1 MRIQR
6 RLPKRVFGILQ
17 HKNLELNK
25 MKFINFLFILTFI
38 LTSCNKDYN
47 TVGVDLIDN
56 KSFNTSVE
64 EIPVFVKM
72 NKIPPYISNAITTFQ
87 LGTYE
92 DNVYGK
98 SKVSFLSQLGFD
110 NSNPVF
116 GIFKQID
123 EENGMEDNIAA
134 IAEEET
140 IKNVFLDIPFFT
152 NVDDDDNDGV
162 INLYDVD
169 SADPNSDSDGDGVS
183 DSDESNA
190 GQNPL
195 DPDTDGDGILDGDD
209 TESINPNAGSTLYE
223 LDSLIGNS
231 NAKFKLKV
239 SELDYFLRPFDP
251 EDNFESYQKYYSNN
265 KITENFSGTV
275 LFDEEIEI
283 NSNELVFYNEDDP
296 ETEEDDESETV
307 KERLSPRIRVSLD
320 NSFFQSK
327 ILNKEGSS
335 DFANLENFK
344 LFFKGII
351 IDAYDFSDPL
361 LMILNFAEAEIRI
374 VYEYQKYDK
383 NGTDDDTSDDVI
395 EATEENYKLN
405 LNGIKL
411 NSFKHDAYPLTV
423 NNAIND
429 TINNP
434 ETIYLKGGEGIMAEI
449 ELFKDN
455 DGNNILEEIRSKEW
469 LVNEANL
476 SIYINNDM
484 LSSSGGI
491 IEPSRLYL
499 YDIKNK
505 APLIDYFVDNSA
517 GPKEYQNKIVHGGY
531 IELDEDKNGLMYK
544 IRISEHIKNVIRK
557 DSTNVK
563 LGLVVSSDITNSMN
577 IEVGN
582 KEAMTFTPNGS
593 AINPLGTVLIG
604 PSPSAEYYKKRMR
617 LDLYYTKLNND

>member
-1 MRIQR
+1 
-6 RLPKRVFGILQ
+6 
-17 HKNLELNK
+17 
-25 MKFINFLFILTFI
+25 MKFIKFLFVLTFI

-47 TVGVDLIDN
+47 SVGVDLIDN
-56 KSFNTSVE
+56 KPFNTSIE
-64 EIPVFVKM
+64 EIPVFAKM

-92 DNVYGK
+92 DNIYGK
-98 SKVSFLSQLGFD
+98 TSVSFLSQLGLETV
-110 NSNPVF
+110 NPVF
-116 GIFKQID
+116 GIFKQTD
-123 EENGMEDNIAA
+123 EENGIEDNIAA
-134 IAEEET
+134 IEEEET

-169 SADPNSDSDGDGVS
+169 SEDPYSDSDGDGVS
-183 DSDESNA
+183 DADESNA

-195 DPDTDGDGILDGDD
+195 DPDTDGDGILDGED
-209 TESINPNAGSTLYE
+209 TESINPNGGATIYE

-239 SELDYFLRPFDP
+239 SELEYFLRPFDP

-265 KITENFSGTV
+265 IIPDNFSGTV
-275 LFDEEIEI
+275 LFDEEVEI

-307 KERLSPRIRVSLD
+307 KERLTPRIRVALD

-327 ILNKEGSS
+327 ILNNEGLS
-335 DFANLENFK
+335 DFANAENFK
-344 LFFKGII
+344 LFLKGII

-361 LMILNFAEAEIRI
+361 LMILNFSEAEIRI
-374 VYEYQKYDK
+374 VYEYQKYNK
-383 NGTDDDTSDDVI
+383 NDTDDDTSDDVI
-395 EATEENYKLN
+395 ESIEANYKLN

-411 NSFKHDAYPLTV
+411 NSFKHDSYPLSVT
-423 NNAIND
+423 NAIND

-434 ETIYLKGGEGIMAEI
+434 ETIYLKGGEGVMAEI

-455 DGNNILEEIRSKEW
+455 DGNDILEEIRSKEW

-476 SIYINNDM
+476 SIYINKDM

-499 YDIKNK
+499 YDIVNK
-505 APLIDYFVDNSA
+505 APLIDYFIDNSA
-517 GPKEYQNKIVHGGY
+517 GAKEYQNKIVHGGY
-531 IELDEDKNGLMYK
+531 IELDEDKNGMMYK

-563 LGLVVSSDITNSMN
+563 LGLVVSSDISNSMN
-577 IEVGN
+577 IEVKN
-582 KEAMTFTPNGS
+582 KEAMTFIPSSS

-604 PSPSAEYYKKRMR
+604 PSPSAEYYDKRMR
-617 LDLYYTKLNND
+617 LDLYYTKLND

>member
-1 MRIQR
+1 
-6 RLPKRVFGILQ
+6 
-17 HKNLELNK
+17 

-56 KSFNTSVE
+56 KPFNTSVE

-455 DGNNILEEIRSKEW
+455 DGNDILEEIRSKEW

>member
-1 MRIQR
+1 
-6 RLPKRVFGILQ
+6 
-17 HKNLELNK
+17 
-25 MKFINFLFILTFI
+25 MKFIKFLFVLTFI

-47 TVGVDLIDN
+47 SVGVDLIDN
-56 KSFNTSVE
+56 KPFNTSIE
-64 EIPVFVKM
+64 EIPVFAKM

-92 DNVYGK
+92 DNIYGK
-98 SKVSFLSQLGFD
+98 TSVSFLSQLGLETV
-110 NSNPVF
+110 NPVF
-116 GIFKQID
+116 GIFRQTD
-123 EENGMEDNIAA
+123 EENGIEDNIAA
-134 IAEEET
+134 IEEEET

-169 SADPNSDSDGDGVS
+169 SEDPYSDSDGDGVS
-183 DSDESNA
+183 DADESNA

-195 DPDTDGDGILDGDD
+195 DPDTDGDGILDGED
-209 TESINPNAGSTLYE
+209 TESINPNGGATIYE

-239 SELDYFLRPFDP
+239 SELEYFLRPFDP

-265 KITENFSGTV
+265 IIPDNFSGTV
-275 LFDEEIEI
+275 LFDEEVEI

-307 KERLSPRIRVSLD
+307 KERLTPRIRVALD

-327 ILNKEGSS
+327 ILNNEGLS
-335 DFANLENFK
+335 DFANAENFK
-344 LFFKGII
+344 LFLKGII

-361 LMILNFAEAEIRI
+361 LMILNFSEAEIRI
-374 VYEYQKYDK
+374 VYEYQKYNK
-383 NGTDDDTSDDVI
+383 NDTDDDTSDDVI
-395 EATEENYKLN
+395 ESIEANYKLN

-411 NSFKHDAYPLTV
+411 NSFKHDSYPLSVT
-423 NNAIND
+423 NAIND

-434 ETIYLKGGEGIMAEI
+434 ETIYLKGGEGVMAEI

-455 DGNNILEEIRSKEW
+455 DGNDILEEIRSKEW

-476 SIYINNDM
+476 SIYINKDM

-499 YDIKNK
+499 YDIVNK
-505 APLIDYFVDNSA
+505 APLIDYFIDNSA
-517 GPKEYQNKIVHGGY
+517 GAKEYQNKIVHGGY
-531 IELDEDKNGLMYK
+531 IELDEDKNGMMYK

-563 LGLVVSSDITNSMN
+563 LGLVVSSDISNSMN
-577 IEVGN
+577 IEVKN
-582 KEAMTFTPNGS
+582 KEAMTFIPSSS

-604 PSPSAEYYKKRMR
+604 PSPSAEYYDKRMR
-617 LDLYYTKLNND
+617 LDLYYTKLND

>member
-1 MRIQR
+1 
-6 RLPKRVFGILQ
+6 
-17 HKNLELNK
+17 

-455 DGNNILEEIRSKEW
+455 DGNDILEEIRSKEW